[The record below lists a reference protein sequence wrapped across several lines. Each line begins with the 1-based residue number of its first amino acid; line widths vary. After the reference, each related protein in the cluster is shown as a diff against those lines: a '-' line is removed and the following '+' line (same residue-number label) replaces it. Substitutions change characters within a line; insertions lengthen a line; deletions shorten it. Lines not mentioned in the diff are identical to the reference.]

1 MKLNIE
7 VESEAF
13 EKTIKD
19 GMEALSKEELG
30 SIIKQAIIEAFSK
43 CTDFRDML
51 VKYDRGWNG
60 NERATLGPLAE
71 EAIKSIDMQNDLSL
85 FKSKMTRA
93 LIENHREIVE
103 DMILRCLIDKIVYDN
118 HFQSSIEGSIRM
130 IMTREANRGQPY

>member
-43 CTDFRDML
+43 CTDFSDML
-51 VKYDRGWNG
+51 VKYERGWNG

-71 EAIKSIDMQNDLSL
+71 EAIKSIDMENDLAL

-103 DMILRCLIDKIVYDN
+103 NMILRCLIDKIVCDN
-118 HFQSSIEGSIRM
+118 KFQSVIEDSIRM
-130 IMTREANRGQPY
+130 IMTREANRGQTH